1 MFQVCLLIPIPITIR
16 KNLQQRYLLTGPI
29 IVTPETGQNNEFD
42 DFDDESYINNHYIE
56 DIDL

>member
-1 MFQVCLLIPIPITIR
+1 MYQICLLIPIQTTLT
-16 KNLQQRYLLTGPI
+16 KKLQQRYLSTGPI

>member
-1 MFQVCLLIPIPITIR
+1 MFINNHTNYTN
-16 KNLQQRYLLTGPI
+16 KKFQQSYILTGPI

>member
-1 MFQVCLLIPIPITIR
+1 M
-16 KNLQQRYLLTGPI
+16 QQRYLSTGPI